1 MNAET
6 EEFLVGL
13 EQCGFRHARDL
24 PVLMLQY
31 SLSDNSHGHEAV
43 DSMRAAMRAKHL
55 SLQVRAGKVAAI
67 LNNHR
72 RAFPLEH

>member
-1 MNAET
+1 
-6 EEFLVGL
+6 
-13 EQCGFRHARDL
+13 
-24 PVLMLQY
+24 MLQY